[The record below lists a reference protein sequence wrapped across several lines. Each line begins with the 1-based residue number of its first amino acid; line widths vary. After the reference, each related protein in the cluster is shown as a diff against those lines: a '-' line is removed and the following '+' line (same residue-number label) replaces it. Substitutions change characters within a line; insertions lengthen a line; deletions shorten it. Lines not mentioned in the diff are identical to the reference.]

1 MSTLVTA
8 MLNAL
13 IITLAVATVVF
24 LLGAIWVV
32 LEDIRDVA
40 RDEARDEEDSQ

>member
-1 MSTLVTA
+1 MSTLATV

-13 IITLAVATVVF
+13 IITLAAAMVVF

-40 RDEARDEEDSQ
+40 RDEEDGQ